1 MELAKRKSIRLK
13 DYDYGSAGVYFVTI
27 CTKDRKALFW
37 NNVGATSGRQQETR
51 LSKYGKVVDEA
62 IHKIP
67 IYYPDVKIDNYVVMP
82 NHVHILLSIEGNIDG
97 RPVVAPTISRVVKQ
111 MKGYVSKQIGHSV
124 WQKSFIDHIIRNEK
138 DYLEH
143 YTYIDNNPLKW
154 EEDELHIK
162 KEKA

>member
-27 CTKDRKALFW
+27 CTKDRKGLFW

-97 RPVVAPTISRVVKQ
+97 RPLVAPTISRVVKQ

>member
-1 MELAKRKSIRLK
+1 M
-13 DYDYGSAGVYFVTI
+13 
-27 CTKDRKALFW
+27 
-37 NNVGATSGRQQETR
+37 
-51 LSKYGKVVDEA
+51 
-62 IHKIP
+62 
-67 IYYPDVKIDNYVVMP
+67 
-82 NHVHILLSIEGNIDG
+82 
-97 RPVVAPTISRVVKQ
+97 VAPTISRVVKQ